1 MPSHKFKYLS
11 DIENGWY
18 VMSIRRFGK
27 AVQFQ
32 LSQATNYRPVFLFKK
47 FNICFHSVPQKKNK
61 KTDFIN
67 VDTDQG
73 SKNLWFNMHVIFT
86 LLFCINISLP
96 SHAEHWGH

>member
-32 LSQATNYRPVFLFKK
+32 LSQATNFSQFFLFKK
-47 FNICFHSVPQKKNK
+47 FNICFHSVPQKKTK
-61 KTDFIN
+61 TKTKTDFTN

-86 LLFCINISLP
+86 
-96 SHAEHWGH
+96 